1 MDSLV
6 LHPVSLESARG
17 FCAALAEFGAT
28 LVEGENGRYQVAIP
42 LSGDREIIAVL
53 NSLERYVTRRGDGPA
68 RLELGDRSY
77 TLVPK
82 PQV

>member
-6 LHPVSLESARG
+6 LHAVSRESARG

-28 LVEGENGRYQVAIP
+28 LVEAEGRYQVAIP

-53 NSLERYVTRRGDGPA
+53 NSLEKYVTQRGDGPA
-68 RLELGDRSY
+68 RLELGGRNY
-77 TLVPK
+77 TLLPE
-82 PQV
+82 QA